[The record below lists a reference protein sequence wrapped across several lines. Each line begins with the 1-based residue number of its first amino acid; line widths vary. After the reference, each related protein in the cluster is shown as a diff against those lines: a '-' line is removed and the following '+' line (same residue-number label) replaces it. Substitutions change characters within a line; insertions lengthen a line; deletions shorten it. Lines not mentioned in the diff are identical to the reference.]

1 MKKICDPKEAAGAVE
16 NVEKPLG
23 LRFTALDGTFAVC
36 RLTSTEEAD
45 LRAAPFVSLTV
56 TGEEVSLVCPEAA
69 MPANRT
75 AAETGWRCLKIL
87 GPLDFSLTGVLAEIS
102 AALARR
108 EISIFA
114 VSTFD
119 TDYIL
124 VKKECVPEAV
134 EALKER
140 GCAYIE

>member
-1 MKKICDPKEAAGAVE
+1 MKKICGPKETARSAE
-16 NVEKPLG
+16 NEGKSLS
-23 LRFTALDGTFAVC
+23 LRFTVLHNVFAVC
-36 RLTSTEEAD
+36 RLKSAAEAD
-45 LRAAPFVSLTV
+45 FRAVPFVSLTV

-87 GPLDFSLTGVLAEIS
+87 GPLDFSLTGILAEIS

-108 EISIFA
+108 KISIFA

-124 VKKECVPEAV
+124 VKNERVPEAV

-140 GCAYIE
+140 GCTYLE

>member
-1 MKKICDPKEAAGAVE
+1 MKKICDPEEAAGSAE
-16 NVEKPLG
+16 NGEKPLN
-23 LRFTALDGTFAVC
+23 LRFTVLDGSFAVC
-36 RLTSTEEAD
+36 RLKSAAEAD
-45 LRAAPFVSLTV
+45 LRAVPFVSLTA

-75 AAETGWRCLKIL
+75 AAETGWRCLKLL

-108 EISIFA
+108 KISIFA

-124 VKKECVPEAV
+124 VKKERVPEAV
-134 EALKER
+134 EALKEC
-140 GCAYIE
+140 GCTYIE